1 MQRRISNETE
11 RIPALWSLSTA
22 RRAIVIASSLGMAY
36 TQLTTSPANIA
47 LARSLGA
54 TGVHV
59 GILEALPTAMLFM
72 QFVAAVCV
80 NTLRYRRRL
89 WIGVSIAQRL
99 MLLPAALGI
108 ALVPELSDQ
117 VWLWILIAAATLNH
131 GLLHFGSPLWMSWM
145 GDYLPRPGLSQF
157 WGRRHFWMQWTAAGS
172 LLAGAC
178 LMRAGGWPFRQAF
191 AALIALAAAAGLADV
206 LTYLKV
212 DEPPVT
218 PLPAASLRQVLSDPF
233 RNGPFRTFI
242 GYSCFW
248 NLACMVG
255 APFISMFLL
264 QYVGMNVGD
273 VLLVWALSW
282 VGGAVFSGSMG
293 RLAER
298 YGHRPL
304 LVLCTVFKPLNMLVL
319 LVLPQDPTLAFWLV
333 TPAFMLDALLNA
345 GIAIATNG
353 FLLKNS
359 PRQNRSMFI
368 AAGTALAGMVGG
380 LTAIVAGFVL
390 ASLAH
395 WSLAW
400 GPLQLTAFHVMFAA
414 SFLLR
419 VISIG
424 WVRRV
429 REPEATEVREV
440 LVQLVGATPFR
451 SLRFPVGLYRVEER
465 MPQPVQEPEAPPRRS
480 LAA

>member
-1 MQRRISNETE
+1 
-11 RIPALWSLSTA
+11 
-22 RRAIVIASSLGMAY
+22 MAY

-54 TGVHV
+54 TGLHI

-72 QFVAAVCV
+72 QFVAAVYV

-99 MLLPAALGI
+99 MLLPPALGI
-108 ALVPELSDQ
+108 VLVPGLANHT
-117 VWLWILIAAATLNH
+117 WLWLVIGAAALNH
-131 GLLHFGSPLWMSWM
+131 GLMHFGSPMWMSWM
-145 GDYLPRPGLSQF
+145 GDYLPRQGLSRF
-157 WGRRHFWMQWTAAGS
+157 WGLRQFWMQWTAALS

-178 LMRAGGWPFRQAF
+178 LMLVSGWPIRSAF
-191 AALIALAAAAGLADV
+191 AVIIAVAATAGLLDV
-206 LTYLKV
+206 LTYLYV

-218 PLPAASLRQVLSDPF
+218 PLPQASLRRVLLDPF
-233 RNGPFRTFI
+233 RNPPFRTFI
-242 GYSCFW
+242 AYSCFW
-248 NLACMVG
+248 NFACMVG

-264 QYVGMNVGD
+264 QYVGMSLGM
-273 VLLVWALSW
+273 VLLVWAVSW
-282 VGGAVFSGSMG
+282 VGGAVFSNAMG

-304 LVLCTVFKPLNMLVL
+304 LILCTVFKPLNMLVL
-319 LVLPQDPTLAFWLV
+319 LVLPRNPTLAFWLV

-368 AAGTALAGMVGG
+368 AAGTAVAGIVGG
-380 LTAIVAGFVL
+380 VTAVAAGLIVTGL
-390 ASLAH
+390 GQ
-395 WSLAW
+395 WSVSW
-400 GPLQLTAFHVMFAA
+400 GSIEVTAFHVMFAV
-414 SFLLR
+414 SLVLR
-419 VISIG
+419 VLSIE

-429 REPEATEVREV
+429 EEPAASEVREV
-440 LVQLVGATPFR
+440 LVQLVGASPFR
-451 SLRFPVGLYRVEER
+451 SLRFPVDLYRAEER
-465 MPQPVQEPEAPPRRS
+465 ETGPIQNEETSPKRS
-480 LAA
+480 QAA

>member
-1 MQRRISNETE
+1 
-11 RIPALWSLSTA
+11 
-22 RRAIVIASSLGMAY
+22 MAY

-54 TGVHV
+54 TGLHV

-72 QFVAAVCV
+72 QFAAAVFV
-80 NTLRYRRRL
+80 NSLRYRRRL

-99 MLLPAALGI
+99 MLLPPALGI
-108 ALVPELSDQ
+108 VLLPELADHT
-117 VWLWILIAAATLNH
+117 WLWLLIGAAALNH
-131 GLLHFGSPLWMSWM
+131 GLLHFGTPLWMSWM

-157 WGRRHFWMQWTAAGS
+157 WGLRHFWMQWTAALS

-178 LMRAGGWPFRQAF
+178 LMLGSGWPIRSAF
-191 AALIALAAAAGLADV
+191 AVLIAVAAVAGLADG
-206 LTYLKV
+206 LTYRNIE
-212 DEPPVT
+212 EPPVT
-218 PLPAASLRQVLSDPF
+218 PLPSASLRQLVSDPF
-233 RNGPFRTFI
+233 RNAPFRTFI
-242 GYSCFW
+242 AYSCFW
-248 NLACMVG
+248 NFACMVG

-264 QYVGMNVGD
+264 QYVGMSVGG
-273 VLLVWALSW
+273 VLMVWALSW

-298 YGHRPL
+298 FGHRPL
-304 LVLCTVFKPLNMLVL
+304 LILCTVFKPLNMLIL
-319 LVLPQDPTLAFWLV
+319 LVLPRNPTLAFWLV

-368 AAGTALAGMVGG
+368 AAGTAVAGIVGG
-380 LTAIVAGFVL
+380 VTAVVAGL
-390 ASLAH
+390 LLTSISQ
-395 WSLAW
+395 WSVPW
-400 GPLQLTAFHVMFAA
+400 GPIQVTAFHLMFAV

-419 VISIG
+419 VLSIE

-429 REPEATEVREV
+429 REPASTEVREV
-440 LVQLVGATPFR
+440 LVQLVGASPFR
-451 SLRFPVGLYRVEER
+451 ALRFPVGLYRVEER
-465 MPQPVQEPEAPPRRS
+465 TPEPAQDEQRPEKRS
-480 LAA
+480 RAA

>member
-1 MQRRISNETE
+1 
-11 RIPALWSLSTA
+11 
-22 RRAIVIASSLGMAY
+22 MAY

-54 TGVHV
+54 TGLHV

-72 QFVAAVCV
+72 QFVAAVFV
-80 NTLRYRRRL
+80 NTLSYRRRL

-99 MLLPAALGI
+99 ILLPAALGI
-108 ALVPELSDQ
+108 ALVPELSDHT
-117 VWLWILIAAATLNH
+117 WLWILIAAATLNH
-131 GLLHFGSPLWMSWM
+131 GLLHFGTPLWMSWM

-157 WGRRHFWMQWTAAGS
+157 WGVRHFWMQWTAALS

-178 LMRAGGWPFRQAF
+178 LMLGSGWSIRHAF
-191 AALIALAAAAGLADV
+191 AALIAVAAVAGLADV
-206 LTYLKV
+206 LAYLKV

-233 RNGPFRTFI
+233 RNAAFRTFI
-242 GYSCFW
+242 AYSCFW
-248 NLACMVG
+248 NFACMVG
-255 APFISMFLL
+255 APFISLFLL
-264 QYVGMNVGD
+264 QYVGMSVGS

-304 LVLCTVFKPLNMLVL
+304 LVLCTIFKPLNMLVL
-319 LVLPQDPTLAFWLV
+319 LILPQNPTLAFWLV

-368 AAGTALAGMVGG
+368 AAGTALAGIVGG
-380 LTAIVAGFVL
+380 VTAIAAGL
-390 ASLAH
+390 ALTGLTH
-395 WSLAW
+395 WSLPW
-400 GPLQLTAFHVMFAA
+400 GPIQITAFHVMFAI

-419 VISIG
+419 VVSIQ
-424 WVRRV
+424 WVRRI
-429 REPEATEVREV
+429 REPASTEVREV

-451 SLRFPVGLYRVEER
+451 SLRFPVGLYRAEER
-465 MPQPVQEPEAPPRRS
+465 VPEPVLEEELPRRQS
-480 LAA
+480 RAA

>member
-1 MQRRISNETE
+1 
-11 RIPALWSLSTA
+11 
-22 RRAIVIASSLGMAY
+22 MAY

-54 TGVHV
+54 TGLHV
-59 GILEALPTAMLFM
+59 GMIEALPTAMLFM
-72 QFVAAVCV
+72 QFVAAVFV
-80 NTLRYRRRL
+80 NSLRYRRRL

-99 MLLPAALGI
+99 MLLPAAVGI
-108 ALVPELSDQ
+108 ALVPELSDRA
-117 VWLWILIAAATLNH
+117 WLWILIAAATLNH

-145 GDYLPRPGLSQF
+145 GDYLPRAGLSAF

-178 LMRAGGWPFRQAF
+178 LMLVSGWPVRQAF
-191 AALIALAAAAGLADV
+191 AVLIAGAAAAGLADV

-212 DEPPVT
+212 AEPPVT

-248 NLACMVG
+248 NFACMAG

-264 QYVGMNVGD
+264 QYVGMSVGA

-304 LVLCTVFKPLNMLVL
+304 LILCTIFKPLNMLVL
-319 LVLPQDPTLAFWLV
+319 LVVPPNPTLAFWLV
-333 TPAFMLDALLNA
+333 TPAFMADALLNA

-368 AAGTALAGMVGG
+368 AAGTALAGIVGG
-380 LTAIVAGFVL
+380 LTAILAGVVVAG
-390 ASLAH
+390 LAH
-395 WSLAW
+395 WSAAW
-400 GPLQLTAFHVMFAA
+400 GPIQITAFHVMFAA

-424 WVRRV
+424 WVCRV
-429 REPEATEVREV
+429 REPESTDVREV
-440 LVQLVGATPFR
+440 LVQLVGASPFR

-465 MPQPVQEPEAPPRRS
+465 HSPPPAQEEEPARRRS